1 MKKLGKTYFWY
12 GFTSILDLYPDPNF
26 CSKQRWANGPER
38 DWQAV
43 GNDLRHALS
52 SYDEQR
58 NSEAGQR
65 SEKLPRKNST
75 CST

>member
-1 MKKLGKTYFWY
+1 MKNSGKTYFWY
-12 GFTSILDLYPDPNF
+12 GFTSILDLYPDLNF
-26 CSKQRWANGPER
+26 CSQHHGINGTER

-58 NSEAGQR
+58 NGGTGQR
-65 SEKLPRKNST
+65 SEKHSRKTSA